1 MSNNKDKNKSNTIYK
16 IFFAVM
22 AVIMILSMIA
32 SVIRW

>member
-1 MSNNKDKNKSNTIYK
+1 MSNKKDKNKTNNIYK

-32 SVIRW
+32 SVVRW